1 VYATSSVGVVAAG
14 FTVPIAD
21 SKCFTQTHSA
31 LVDHEEADQ
40 EVPML
45 NRRDGWKELLKLVD
59 GEGIY
64 ILRIPASVFCC
75 LLDAFQDLALGA
87 GDRIHRPEAP
97 PCELEHEGNRVQIVG
112 PSSAVAIPTLDEN
125 VPPLL

>member
-1 VYATSSVGVVAAG
+1 VYATSSVGVVSAG
-14 FTVPIAD
+14 LTVAIAD
-21 SKCFTQTHSA
+21 AECFTQTHSA

-40 EVPML
+40 EVPIL
-45 NRRDGWKELLKLVD
+45 HRRDGWKELLKLLTA
-59 GEGIY
+59 ERIL

-97 PCELEHEGNRVQIVG
+97 PCELEHEGNSVQIVG
-112 PSSAVAIPTLDEN
+112 PSSAVAFSILDEN